1 MLPFSGAARRV
12 RPKVRGSEVS
22 PVEVSPSDL
31 EAPPVGENQGPVAER
46 ERVEGREEEGM
57 KEGEERTEGRME
69 EPEDAPGEEQR
80 KVNVPLGPSQPT
92 AREIAEHEAS
102 GHAVHRSWCVH
113 CMRARGNVQS
123 HPRTVRS
130 GEGEVPTLHADYFFL
145 GSDGEREDIMP
156 HLVVRCDRT
165 RRTWATSL
173 PQKGVHPF
181 NTNWFCS
188 IVREAGWKRMI
199 LFSDGEPALVAL
211 KQAVVEN
218 MRDVEITLK
227 ESPTSV
233 NEENAPS
240 NGYAECAVREVK
252 RMIRATLS
260 DLESKLQLKIDPN
273 HSILTWIARHAAF
286 LLTRFRIGDD
296 GKSAYQRAVGR
307 EWRRPT
313 VVFGEQ
319 ILFKPVGAL
328 GKKRSSPLEPRV
340 AMGRYVGTASRNA
353 DLLVM
358 TPTGVVKGHS
368 LHRRAEEDRWSK
380 EGFDQ
385 LRGLPWKWTNPVER
399 APPNRV
405 DMPELVGEQPKP
417 DPKEFRARSLYV
429 LKSDLAKYGYT
440 TLCPGCRCWIC
451 HSEATMRNVDFAF
464 RDT

>member
-1 MLPFSGAARRV
+1 M
-12 RPKVRGSEVS
+12 RGSEVS
-22 PVEVSPSDL
+22 PVEVSPS
-31 EAPPVGENQGPVAER
+31 EVVTPQVAENQGSVAES
-46 ERVEGREEEGM
+46 ERVESRRQEGSE
-57 KEGEERTEGRME
+57 EGEERIEGRME

-80 KVNVPLGPSQPT
+80 KVNVPMGPAQPT

-113 CMRARGNVQS
+113 CTRARGNVQS
-123 HPRTVRS
+123 HPRTDRS
-130 GEGEVPTLHADYFFL
+130 GEGELPTLHADYFFL
-145 GSDGEREDIMP
+145 GSNEERDDIMP
-156 HLVVRCDRT
+156 HLVVRCDKT

-188 IVREAGWKRMI
+188 IVREAGWKKMI
-199 LFSDGEPALVAL
+199 LFSDNEPALVAL

-218 MRDVEITLK
+218 MKDVEITLK

-252 RMIRATLS
+252 RMIRAILS
-260 DLESKLQLKIDPN
+260 DLESKLSIKIDAS

-307 EWRRPT
+307 AWRRPT

-319 ILFKPVGAL
+319 IMFKPVGAM
-328 GKKRSSPLEPRV
+328 GKKRNSPLEARL
-340 AMGRYVGTASRNA
+340 AMGLYVGTASRNA

-368 LHRRAEEDRWSK
+368 LHREAEEDHW
-380 EGFDQ
+380 
-385 LRGLPWKWTNPVER
+385 P
-399 APPNRV
+399 
-405 DMPELVGEQPKP
+405 LVKGG
-417 DPKEFRARSLYV
+417 V
-429 LKSDLAKYGYT
+429 
-440 TLCPGCRCWIC
+440 
-451 HSEATMRNVDFAF
+451 
-464 RDT
+464 

>member
-1 MLPFSGAARRV
+1 
-12 RPKVRGSEVS
+12 
-22 PVEVSPSDL
+22 
-31 EAPPVGENQGPVAER
+31 
-46 ERVEGREEEGM
+46 M
-57 KEGEERTEGRME
+57 K
-69 EPEDAPGEEQR
+69 
-80 KVNVPLGPSQPT
+80 
-92 AREIAEHEAS
+92 
-102 GHAVHRSWCVH
+102 
-113 CMRARGNVQS
+113 
-123 HPRTVRS
+123 
-130 GEGEVPTLHADYFFL
+130 
-145 GSDGEREDIMP
+145 
-156 HLVVRCDRT
+156 
-165 RRTWATSL
+165 
-173 PQKGVHPF
+173 
-181 NTNWFCS
+181 
-188 IVREAGWKRMI
+188 
-199 LFSDGEPALVAL
+199 
-211 KQAVVEN
+211 
-218 MRDVEITLK
+218 DVEITLK

-233 NEENAPS
+233 NEEDAPS

-252 RMIRATLS
+252 RMIRAILS
-260 DLESKLQLKIDPN
+260 DLESKLKSKIDPN
-273 HSILTWIARHAAF
+273 HSMLTWIARHAAF

-319 ILFKPVGAL
+319 ILFKPVGAA

-417 DPKEFRARSLYV
+417 DPKEFRARNLYV
-429 LKSDLAKYGYT
+429 LKGDLEKYGFT
-440 TLCPGCRCWIC
+440 TLCPGC
-451 HSEATMRNVDFAF
+451 EAVMLGLPQRSHNDECRLRIQRSLMETEEGKQRVQRALDRMEKDYSNKGKKKRKAEEQPALEGP
-464 RDT
+464 TC